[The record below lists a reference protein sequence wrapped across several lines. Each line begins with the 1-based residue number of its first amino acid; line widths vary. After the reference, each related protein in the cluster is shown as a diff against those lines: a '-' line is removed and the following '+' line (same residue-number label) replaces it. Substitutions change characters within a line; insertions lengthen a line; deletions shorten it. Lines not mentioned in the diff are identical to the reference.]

1 MTHIL
6 LDHDTLRPL
15 VSEVVRQTVAECH
28 GLFAGDTARLAW
40 REDEAAALIGMQ
52 PHQLRD
58 RRLEGLVLATKI
70 GRSWYYCREEL
81 MKLFAERRR
90 A

>member
-1 MTHIL
+1 MTQIL
-6 LDHDTLRPL
+6 LDRETLKPL
-15 VSEVVRQTVAECH
+15 VNEVVRQTLAECREM
-28 GLFAGDTARLAW
+28 FESQPARLAW
-40 REDEAAALIGMQ
+40 KEDEAAQLIGMQ

-58 RRLEGLVLATKI
+58 RRLEGRVLATKI

-81 MKLFAERRR
+81 MKLFADRRR